1 MSDSIEKKTS
11 PGAEAVGAKR
21 RENSETAQS
30 RGNARTLQHRLVLRG
45 LQKEDYADVK
55 EIMDLVYPMMHGAWK
70 HEHLNSL
77 IDRFPEGQI
86 AIEDNGKVVAV
97 ALSLQ
102 VNYRKFG
109 DNHTYDQIVAG
120 GRFDT
125 HDPEGDT
132 VYGIDVFVHPD
143 YRGLRL
149 GRRLYD
155 ARKTLCEELNL
166 RRIIAGGRI
175 PGYHRLAETLS
186 VKEYIEKV
194 KNSELYDPVLS
205 FQLAN
210 DFHVRRILK
219 NYIPEDTESATYAT
233 LLEWIN
239 IYYEERDTDVFAPR
253 KTVVRVGAVQWGM
266 RRVTSPQ
273 DIVDQI
279 EYFVDAIAGYNADFV
294 LLPEFFNGPLMA
306 ESNERTPGAAI
317 RHLAG
322 YTDLLR
328 EKTVELALA
337 YNINIIAG
345 SMPVI
350 DPEDEKIYNVSF
362 LCRRDGTYDTQHKLH
377 ITPDEQAYWGL
388 TGGHELSVFE
398 TDVGKIGVLICY
410 DVEFPELSRI
420 LAEQGM
426 KILFVPFWTDTKNA
440 YLRVRRCAQARAI
453 ENECYVVMTGS
464 VGNLPKVENM
474 DIQYSQAA
482 VFSPADF
489 AFPHDA
495 VIAEATPN
503 TEMTLVSDLNL
514 DLLKDLRYQGSVR
527 NFRDR
532 RLDLYRVEWVRK

>member
-1 MSDSIEKKTS
+1 
-11 PGAEAVGAKR
+11 
-21 RENSETAQS
+21 
-30 RGNARTLQHRLVLRG
+30 
-45 LQKEDYADVK
+45 
-55 EIMDLVYPMMHGAWK
+55 MDLVYPQMAGAWARPG
-70 HEHLNSL
+70 LDSL

-102 VNYRKFG
+102 VDYRKFG
-109 DNHTYDQIVAG
+109 DKHSYDQIVAG
-120 GRFDT
+120 GSFET
-125 HDPEGDT
+125 HDPKGDT
-132 VYGIDVFVHPD
+132 IYGIDVFVHPE

-155 ARKTLCEELNL
+155 ARKNLCEELNL

-175 PGYHRLAETLS
+175 PGYQRMADSLT
-186 VKEYIEKV
+186 VKEYIQKV

-210 DFHVRRILK
+210 DFHVRRIIR
-219 NYIPEDTESATYAT
+219 NYIPEDKESHSHAT

-239 IYYEERDTDVFAPR
+239 IYYEERELDVFTQR

-266 RRVTSPQ
+266 RRVQSPQ

-279 EYFVDAIAGYNADFV
+279 EYFVDAIAGYKADFV

-306 ESNERTPGAAI
+306 ESNDRTPGVAI

-328 EKTVELALA
+328 EKIVELALA

-345 SMPVI
+345 SMPVL
-350 DPEDEKIYNVSF
+350 DSENEKIYNVSF
-362 LCRRDGTYDTQHKLH
+362 VCRRDGTYATQRKIH
-377 ITPDEQAYWGL
+377 ITPDEQASWGL
-388 TGGHELSVFE
+388 TGGSELSVFE

-532 RLDLYRVEWVRK
+532 RLDLYRVEWLKD